1 MSLFKKPTTTKIIA
15 LTTGL
20 ALIPAIAFAELSEG
34 DQLGTTQDEIT
45 AQLVS
50 QGYEI
55 KEIELEDDE
64 FEVEVV
70 MNGQE
75 FEIEIDAKAGT
86 ISEIEKDD
94 ADENDSEDAD

>member
-1 MSLFKKPTTTKIIA
+1 MSLFKKPTPVKVIA
-15 LTTGL
+15 LAAGL
-20 ALIPAIAFAELSEG
+20 ALIPAIALAELAEG
-34 DQLGTTQDEIT
+34 DQIGTTQDEIT

-50 QGYEI
+50 QGYEV

-70 MNGQE
+70 LNGQE

-86 ISEIEKDD
+86 NSEIET
-94 ADENDSEDAD
+94 ADSEENDSEDAD